1 MEQFISTDESGDP
14 SSTPLTMTKLIVIS
28 MAFLFIFIFAGTFID
43 NSATHNENDQMVNGV
58 KRGLQMYSQTYSKST
73 DAMKTLGEGYLI
85 AEDQEYAKAG
95 IVSNPVQI
103 DPVQARTNFLQLV
116 ADNMPASVG
125 DVSKMNFYVVQ
136 VTTNFSFNSMNQVT
150 PTYSYRFFK
159 MSDGT
164 ETSSTGLLNSI
175 DDVQNGI
182 ESTVASMSGV
192 KINTNLGSKVNQQIH
207 KTITYGTTTTFADL
221 SVDPKL
227 LGTTM
232 NTFVCIGVDI
242 PIKARFGIGLTDRK
256 ANVVELESYATGR

>member
-1 MEQFISTDESGDP
+1 MEHFAGSDESGDV
-14 SSTPLTMTKLIVIS
+14 SSTPLSVTKLIVMA
-28 MAFLFIFIFAGTFID
+28 MAFFFIFIFAATFID
-43 NSATHNENDQMVNGV
+43 NSATHNEHDQMVNGV
-58 KRGLQMYSQTYSKST
+58 KRGLKLYSQTYSKST

-103 DPVQARTNFLQLV
+103 DPTQARANFLQLV
-116 ADNMPASVG
+116 ADNMPTTVS
-125 DVSKMNFYVVQ
+125 DVSKMNFYVIQ
-136 VTTNFSFNSMNQVT
+136 ITTNFSFNSTNQVT
-150 PTYSYRFFK
+150 PTYSYKFFK

-164 ETSSTGLLNSI
+164 EINSTGLLNSI

-182 ESTVASMSGV
+182 EATVAAASGV
-192 KINTNLGSKVNQQIH
+192 KVNTNLGSKVNQQIH

-221 SVDPKL
+221 SADPKL

-242 PIKARFGIGLTDRK
+242 PIKARFGVGLNDK
-256 ANVVELESYATGR
+256 KVNVVELQSYATGR